1 MNLFHFLFKNFLFLK
16 KIFIEVLVDLQYCV
30 SLKSAAQWFSH
41 TYIHVYLY
49 IFFFPYRL
57 LHNIE

>member
-30 SLKSAAQWFSH
+30 SLKSAAQ
-41 TYIHVYLY
+41 
-49 IFFFPYRL
+49 
-57 LHNIE
+57 